1 LHVIIS
7 VMGMPWSTYSDEIS
21 KALFNWV
28 KVRYEIDG
36 YSEEALST
44 LPILYNYISSSS
56 GVIKN
61 VTVIVQETA
70 IAKKFDLCKGY
81 EGMASAV
88 RDMYERF
95 IAGQGVK
102 SRVDVV
108 VAPGCGRFLNKFA
121 DGDRYI
127 DIHICGN
134 VADFFYY
141 IFIKLASIILNVAN
155 ENSEKLV
162 VHLDLSHGINY
173 MPTLTRAAL
182 MELLPIVATYS
193 TFQKVVLKVYNS
205 EPVMKNALKESYI
218 IHVVEE
224 VIFKNNNIYHFPPIF
239 EGINQPRFFTVN
251 KQCCTEPSNLAEV
264 GKEISKS
271 SKQIIEELNLTDI
284 DRVNAFAGSLING
297 LPLLVL
303 ESIPHAN
310 LEQFIDKVLR
320 EYKRFTSIIY
330 HDGDKSII
338 EVLRR
343 ASISSQVKA
352 LTKIL
357 LAKELIARH
366 IEEVYIHEKG
376 VSLKQLEKIIKR
388 LYSWNSRLKTTINSD
403 YHTIKKVLDEK
414 GVEQW
419 TRLTEIF
426 EAENEMNCKEEL
438 EKLDR
443 FGRNFLQHSG
453 LHRCITEVK
462 VEKVEKGKVA
472 RIRYIESITSN
483 TELRKKV
490 YEIATKGIVKI

>member
-1 LHVIIS
+1 
-7 VMGMPWSTYSDEIS
+7 MGMPWSIYSDEIS

-44 LPILYNYISSSS
+44 LPVLYNYISSSS

-61 VTVIVQETA
+61 VTAIVQETA
-70 IAKKFDLCKGY
+70 IAKKLDLCKGY
-81 EGMASAV
+81 ESIVSTV

-95 IAGQGVK
+95 IASQGLK
-102 SRVDVV
+102 SRVDII
-108 VAPGCGRFLNKFA
+108 VAPGCGRFLNRFA
-121 DGDRYI
+121 DGDRHI

-141 IFIKLASIILNVAN
+141 IFMKLSSILLNVVN
-155 ENSEKLV
+155 ENTEKLI
-162 VHLDLSHGINY
+162 VHLDLSHGVNY

-205 EPVMKNALKESYI
+205 EPVMRNALKESYT

-251 KQCCTEPSNLAEV
+251 KQCYIEPSNLAEI
-264 GKEISKS
+264 GKEITKS
-271 SKQIIEELNLTDI
+271 SNQIIEELNLTDI

-297 LPLLVL
+297 LPLLAL

-310 LEQFIDKVLR
+310 LEQFIDKVIR
-320 EYKRFTSIIY
+320 EYKGFTSITY
-330 HDGDKSII
+330 HDGGNII
-338 EVLRR
+338 INISRR

-366 IEEVYIHEKG
+366 IEEMYIHEKG

-388 LYSWNSRLKTTINSD
+388 LYSWNSRLKITINSD
-403 YHTIKKVLDEK
+403 YHTIKKMLDEK
-414 GVEQW
+414 GFEQW
-419 TRLTEIF
+419 TRLIEIL

-462 VEKVEKGKVA
+462 VERAEEGKVA

-483 TELRKKV
+483 TKLRKKV